1 MRQISHHV
9 SIAYKINHERNDEE
23 IKIVKLK
30 ISFGEETRI
39 IVPVRQI
46 IRTKTQLLSGTILK
60 PKIPTRALASFLH
73 EFSTKL
79 RSAMEI
85 TDGYVNSTGF
95 HVGVK
100 PDGNKGK
107 EVSP

>member
-1 MRQISHHV
+1 
-9 SIAYKINHERNDEE
+9 
-23 IKIVKLK
+23 
-30 ISFGEETRI
+30 
-39 IVPVRQI
+39 
-46 IRTKTQLLSGTILK
+46 
-60 PKIPTRALASFLH
+60 
-73 EFSTKL
+73 
-79 RSAMEI
+79 MEI